1 MHNSKDAASAL
12 RGVFTP
18 GPGSGLGMSYGRYVP
33 TTVGRMVTS
42 MASGGGGSPGR
53 VGDLLVAPQS
63 SHGGSQLCAM
73 SLPRPTLSCPMC
85 WAEHHGGA
93 VHE

>member
-1 MHNSKDAASAL
+1 M
-12 RGVFTP
+12 
-18 GPGSGLGMSYGRYVP
+18 
-33 TTVGRMVTS
+33 S

-63 SHGGSQLCAM
+63 SRGGSQLCAM

-85 WAEHHGGA
+85 WAEHHVGA